1 MMCLKK
7 IGLVHKAIFILT
19 QQMTDRKSYPYSL
32 FLVDAWNNEQE
43 DKERRDREKKT
54 KRALDNWK
62 KLIRGMM
69 MYEKIKKKYAN
80 PK

>member
-1 MMCLKK
+1 
-7 IGLVHKAIFILT
+7 
-19 QQMTDRKSYPYSL
+19 MTDRKSYPDSL
-32 FLVDAWNNEQE
+32 FLLDAWNNEQE

>member
-1 MMCLKK
+1 M
-7 IGLVHKAIFILT
+7 
-19 QQMTDRKSYPYSL
+19 D
-32 FLVDAWNNEQE
+32 
-43 DKERRDREKKT
+43 DKERRDREKKE
-54 KRALDNWK
+54 KRVLDNWK

>member
-1 MMCLKK
+1 
-7 IGLVHKAIFILT
+7 
-19 QQMTDRKSYPYSL
+19 MTDRKFYPDSL
-32 FLVDAWNNEQE
+32 FLLDAWNNEQE

>member
-1 MMCLKK
+1 
-7 IGLVHKAIFILT
+7 
-19 QQMTDRKSYPYSL
+19 MTDRKFYLASL
-32 FLVDAWNNEQE
+32 YILDAWNNEQE

>member
-7 IGLVHKAIFILT
+7 IGPVHKAIFK
-19 QQMTDRKSYPYSL
+19 MTDRKFYLASL
-32 FLVDAWNNEQE
+32 YILDAWNNEQE

>member
-1 MMCLKK
+1 MLCLKK
-7 IGLVHKAIFILT
+7 IGPVHKAIFK
-19 QQMTDRKSYPYSL
+19 MTDRNSYLDSL
-32 FLVDAWNNEQE
+32 FLLDAWNNEQE